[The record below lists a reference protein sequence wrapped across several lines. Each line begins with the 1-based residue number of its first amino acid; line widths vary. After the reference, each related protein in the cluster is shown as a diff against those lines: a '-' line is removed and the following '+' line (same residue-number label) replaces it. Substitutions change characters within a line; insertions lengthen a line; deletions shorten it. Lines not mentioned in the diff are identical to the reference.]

1 MNLTVPFFPVP
12 VPGGCNQ
19 VFDLEIDPNIRLTS
33 TEYHTQVWFQWAN
46 VGGRPGDPPRS
57 CEQKSLINRLS
68 YDVYVGYVLEN
79 DDRVSA
85 LFEVVQSMMTAEQVQ
100 SSAQKVSQFFGD
112 FFLSQAQ
119 NWRYF
124 YEFSVFS
131 YFHWFTLVIYLKKA
145 GGKKED
151 KEWTVFSE
159 IFPDLIM
166 IWETDASILCPQC
179 MHYINLKKLLISKF

>member
-46 VGGRPGDPPRS
+46 VGGRRGDPPRS

-68 YDVYVGYVLEN
+68 YEVYVGYVLEN

-100 SSAQKVSQFFGD
+100 SNAQKVSRFLGGFF
-112 FFLSQAQ
+112 
-119 NWRYF
+119 
-124 YEFSVFS
+124 
-131 YFHWFTLVIYLKKA
+131 
-145 GGKKED
+145 
-151 KEWTVFSE
+151 
-159 IFPDLIM
+159 
-166 IWETDASILCPQC
+166 
-179 MHYINLKKLLISKF
+179 